1 MKFTCLS
8 QGSGFHFPP
17 CHMVHICGLQIL
29 LECPLDLS
37 AMRVFSPI
45 PTISYRKNPHK
56 NLSDHLGSGRID
68 AEGSDGTGSV
78 FDAGDLIMA
87 EPWYKMVPLHL
98 WDVSMIDVVL
108 ISTPAGMLG
117 LPFLTNDKRFNAKI
131 YATEP
136 VLKLG
141 QLMMD
146 ELVQMHEE
154 FIQCYGPSNSRLA
167 QWMSL
172 EELNKLPTQLS
183 DVIMGEDF
191 RDLAN
196 WRPLYGAEDVKECC
210 RRVKA
215 LKYAEEACYDETL
228 IIKPLSSGLD
238 IGASNWSIRGPDRN
252 FTYLCGSIFGSG
264 HAKDFDY
271 HSLRGNDL
279 ILFSDFSSLCS
290 ASDAV
295 SGAESSN
302 ASTHRLD
309 DNTCSDSLDYL
320 FDTNEGSKEMD
331 KLSFICS
338 CAIGSLQSGGSVL
351 ISIGRVGV
359 LLQLIEQMQLY
370 LESSGIKASVFIVS
384 AIAEE
389 MLAFTNIIPE
399 WLCTERQQKLYNGE
413 ALFGHVELVKG
424 KRIHLLPSVHS
435 PDLPHVWKEPCIVF
449 SSHWNLRIGPVVH
462 LLRRWREKENCLL
475 VLEETHDAGM
485 ALLPYKPIAMRVL
498 QCSFLSGI
506 RSEKIHQLLSKLH
519 PKLVL
524 FPECLQPCSTT
535 KGEGTPLYMYYSE
548 QNTLK
553 VPCLRE
559 NFEADL
565 ATDLAFQLQPR
576 RLRHENIAVARLEG
590 GLVLEEGRYSILPL
604 GISVRSSENLPLHWS
619 TIDPNLLVA
628 ALKEKG
634 ISCSIEGSDGLDCL
648 AVVHVYEPQN
658 ASIQISNNQTLICTN
673 DEMLRTIIYE
683 SISCVLDS
691 I

>member
-1 MKFTCLS
+1 
-8 QGSGFHFPP
+8 
-17 CHMVHICGLQIL
+17 MVHICGLQIL

-56 NLSDHLGSGRID
+56 NLSDHQLDKLGNVYLKSNKMGSGRID
-68 AEGSDGTGSV
+68 AQGSDGTGSV

-154 FIQCYGPSNSRLA
+154 FIQCYGPSNSHLA

-183 DVIMGEDF
+183 DIIMGEDF

-196 WRPLYGAEDVKECC
+196 WRPLYGYKDVKECC

-228 IIKPLSSGLD
+228 IIKPLSSGLE

-252 FTYLCGSIFGSG
+252 FTYLCGSTFGSG

-295 SGAESSN
+295 NCAESSN
-302 ASTHRLD
+302 ASTHRPD

-320 FDTNEGSKEMD
+320 FNTNEGSKEMD

-370 LESSGIKASVFIVS
+370 LESSGI
-384 AIAEE
+384 
-389 MLAFTNIIPE
+389 
-399 WLCTERQQKLYNGE
+399 KLYNGE

-475 VLEETHDAGM
+475 VLE
-485 ALLPYKPIAMRVL
+485 
-498 QCSFLSGI
+498 
-506 RSEKIHQLLSKLH
+506 
-519 PKLVL
+519 
-524 FPECLQPCSTT
+524 FPECLQSCSTT
-535 KGEGTPLYMYYSE
+535 KGEGTSLYMYYSE

-619 TIDPNLLVA
+619 AIDPNLLVA
-628 ALKEKG
+628 ALKGKG

-648 AVVHVYEPQN
+648 AVVHVHEPQN

-683 SISCVLDS
+683 SISSVLDS